1 MDMDAGRCCCCQFVD
16 PRRGYSR
23 TGAVPGDSDDDDDD
37 IMEEVDTA
45 PLKVGM
51 ERDDKHC
58 ASPPRVAS
66 HNTKEPRMKKELEL
80 PTLQPAKETRPQN
93 ELMSSPYRA
102 IAPPPPSASR
112 SKMDVDDAAMTA
124 LAEARLAS
132 AKRGYMPTPAQR
144 RQQHV
149 PLATPTT
156 TNLVTPLSLNP
167 PNSDPTRNVDDQWE
181 VLAAEEES
189 DGVGSGISYGI
200 DKASRHARLGEGGHF
215 NQVWRASSLLPT
227 TDCRYEVIAVKC
239 LLLGL
244 PGQTAEDDVSKRK
257 SALAEVAILKHMP
270 PHPHIVGLKGVWDEP
285 LRIRIGLE
293 LAGGG
298 DIRDKV
304 FALPIFV
311 IGRQIILILCVSS
324 CHLSFVYRLSAIPR
338 GVLTRPLVYNIFI
351 KRSKYVATL
360 LFFMLADVYLT
371 QLFPIP
377 QSHFLYS

>member
-1 MDMDAGRCCCCQFVD
+1 MLTAFVDMDAGRCCCCQFVD

-23 TGAVPGDSDDDDDD
+23 TGAVPGDSDDDDDE

-51 ERDDKHC
+51 ERDEKHC
-58 ASPPRVAS
+58 APPPRVAS

-80 PTLQPAKETRPQN
+80 ATLQPAKKTRPQN
-93 ELMSSPYRA
+93 ELISSPYRA

-112 SKMDVDDAAMTA
+112 PMDVDDAAMTA

-132 AKRGYMPTPAQR
+132 AKRGYMPTPEQR
-144 RQQHV
+144 RQQLV
-149 PLATPTT
+149 PPEAPPPADLII
-156 TNLVTPLSLNP
+156 PLSSNP
-167 PNSDPTRNVDDQWE
+167 PHSDPARNIDDQWE

-189 DGVGSGISYGI
+189 DGIGSGISYGI
-200 DKASRHARLGEGGHF
+200 DKASRHALLGEGGHF
-215 NQVWRASSLLPT
+215 NQVWRATSLLPT
-227 TDCRYEVIAVKC
+227 TDSRHSVIAVKC

-244 PGQTAEDDVSKRK
+244 PGQSAEDDVSKRK

-304 FALPIFV
+304 FVLPLCHRKTNHTVTPYPARLLFSYV
-311 IGRQIILILCVSS
+311 LCV
-324 CHLSFVYRLSAIPR
+324 
-338 GVLTRPLVYNIFI
+338 
-351 KRSKYVATL
+351 
-360 LFFMLADVYLT
+360 
-371 QLFPIP
+371 
-377 QSHFLYS
+377 